1 MQEKNFV
8 HSFEDF
14 GDMTLNLDKVLLAEW
29 FYTKVLV
36 RLKSGYAVEVTGVGM
51 SQLWNILKARYTT
64 LSETTILNVHE
75 IALIKW
81 EHGPG
86 RDLQA
91 QVSMDGGTN
100 RVFNGYEAWE
110 LRRVVTA
117 VQSESR

>member
-1 MQEKNFV
+1 MFEKDFV

-29 FYTKVLV
+29 LYTKLLV
-36 RLKSGYAVEVTGVGM
+36 RLKGGYAVEVAGVGM
-51 SQLWNILKARYTT
+51 YQLWEMLKSRFTP
-64 LSETTILNVHE
+64 LSQTTILNVHQ
-75 IALIKW
+75 IAFIKW

-91 QVSMDGGTN
+91 QVSMDDGAN

-110 LRRVVTA
+110 LRRVLTA